1 MLTPLPRLAV
11 LAALLLPLCSGCA
24 SPPQN
29 TGPSLQEI
37 AEEAYV
43 FGFPLVLTDI
53 TTRVMTGP
61 GRPARVNQFEH
72 KRQFPDASFTD
83 VVSPNCDTFYSTAVL
98 DLGPEP
104 IILSVPDTKG
114 RYYLMPM
121 LDAWTNVFAS
131 PGKRTTGTGKGDFA
145 IVGPDW
151 QGALPSGV
159 QEIHSPT
166 RLAWNIGRTQVNSKA
181 DAAAVVALQ
190 RQYRLTPLSRWGKP
204 AGPPAA
210 VPIEPVN
217 STVPPVEQ
225 VDLMDAATFF
235 GRLAS
240 LMKANPPAPEDS
252 AALTRFTALGFLPG
266 EDFDLAA
273 RDTAIQGAMNRAVP
287 AAIAKIQGAAGSI
300 GDRTVNGW
308 LIGAGLG
315 KYGTQYL
322 KRAYIAR
329 VGLGANLDDDA
340 MYPHTWNDID
350 GTPLNGGRSKYVL
363 HFTHEQLPPVNA
375 FWSLTLYND
384 KHFLAENPL
393 RRYAIGDRDAL
404 AYNADSSLD
413 IYIQHDDPGAD
424 KRANWLPAPSG
435 DFNLIMRLYWPKT
448 AATDGTWEPPQV
460 RKATTP

>member
-1 MLTPLPRLAV
+1 MRTPLFR
-11 LAALLLPLCSGCA
+11 LAALAASLLPLGSGCGT
-24 SPPQN
+24 PTRQQ

-43 FGFPLVLTDI
+43 FGYPLVLMDI

-61 GRPARVNQFEH
+61 GHPARVNQFEH
-72 KRQFPDASFTD
+72 KSRFPDASFTD

-98 DLGPEP
+98 DVGTEP
-104 IILSVPDTKG
+104 VVLSVPDTKG
-114 RYYLMPM
+114 RYYLMPI

-145 IVGPDW
+145 IVGPGW
-151 QGALPSGV
+151 QGTLPAGV

-166 RLAWNIGRTQVNSKA
+166 RLVWVIGRTQVNSKA
-181 DAAAVVALQ
+181 DAAAVVAMQ
-190 RQYRLTPLSRWGKP
+190 RQYRLTPLARWGKP
-204 AGPPAA
+204 AGTPAA
-210 VPIEPVN
+210 VPFEPVN

-252 AALTRFTALGFLPG
+252 AALSRFTKLGLLPG
-266 EDFDLAA
+266 EEFDLAA
-273 RDTAIQGAMNRAVP
+273 RDTALQGAMNRAVP
-287 AAIAKIQGAAGSI
+287 AAIAKIKGAAGSI

-308 LIGAGLG
+308 SIGAGLG

-329 VGLGANLDDDA
+329 IGLGANLDDDA
-340 MYPHTWNDID
+340 MYPHTSYDID
-350 GTPLNGGRSKYVL
+350 GPPLNGGRSKYVL

-375 FWSLTLYND
+375 FWSLTLY
-384 KHFLAENPL
+384 KTSISS
-393 RRYAIGDRDAL
+393 RRIPSIATPSAPDPL

-413 IYIQHDDPGAD
+413 VYLQHDDPGAD

-448 AATDGTWEPPQV
+448 PAMDGTWEPPPV
-460 RKATTP
+460 RKAATP